1 MQIPVLKDNDNTPFL
16 DASTYFLKHDDDDDD
31 DDVDDDDDDDSV
43 DWELLLTGIGA
54 SLFRLIHDVQLVM
67 QPT

>member
-31 DDVDDDDDDDSV
+31 DDDDGVISFEEPS
-43 DWELLLTGIGA
+43 WNQLGESGA
-54 SLFRLIHDVQLVM
+54 SLA
-67 QPT
+67 